1 VSSSERKSARRPR
14 GFFLRREK
22 TAELFE
28 GTRLLFLKMPLGL
41 VGTAVPVNSIN
52 EVVLSS

>member
-1 VSSSERKSARRPR
+1 MESLQDDPED
-14 GFFLRREK
+14 FFSQEK

-41 VGTAVPVNSIN
+41 VGTPQCSVYSIN
-52 EVVLSS
+52 EVVLS